1 MKTQRNVFQ
10 IKQQIKVTGKFH
22 NLMEVNNLPDE
33 AFTIMVTKMLT
44 ELHETD
50 PQRRRMAEHRTSTKT

>member
-1 MKTQRNVFQ
+1 
-10 IKQQIKVTGKFH
+10 
-22 NLMEVNNLPDE
+22 MEVNDLPDE
-33 AFTIMVTKMLT
+33 VFTIMVTKMLT